1 MLSPRIAVV
10 ALLSALLMACS
21 VEDDQPR
28 SQIAV
33 TFYPPATSFPG
44 AAGDTETITQKR
56 HFRADGGSPAQS
68 ITINQRRDGE
78 QPRINGEDA
87 SQNATFII
95 DFLGSTTLDVYSES
109 GEFLYNIDI
118 FADMTQRHL
127 CLPSIYMSKFELV
140 VDSPVKIAETKKE
153 AHEFILACRTI
164 NEGVEEKAE

>member
-28 SQIAV
+28 SQVAV

-153 AHEFILACRTI
+153 AHQFILACRTI